1 MRARFVIAG
10 TILTALF
17 TTTAHAAE
25 QTVRIGVMP
34 GEEAT
39 IVAHVREVAAKQGMP
54 LAVVTFDDAARID
67 AALANGTID
76 AASVEDEASLVAR
89 SARNGYAIESV
100 AATVTLPMA
109 FYSRK
114 LASISGLPRDAT
126 VAVPADAAGTARALI
141 LLQNYALITL
151 KDGAGLHPTL
161 ADIAGNRFGLKIRRV
176 ERAKL
181 YQALDTASFVA
192 MNADDAARNKLKPGR
207 DSIGIED
214 ARSPY
219 QHVLAVRTRDAK
231 AAWVGRLLRVY
242 HSDDV
247 AHFIL
252 TQYQDS
258 VRRPW

>member
-1 MRARFVIAG
+1 MRARFLTAE
-10 TILTALF
+10 TILAALF
-17 TTTAHAAE
+17 MTTAHAAE
-25 QTVRIGVMP
+25 QTVRIGVSP

-39 IVAHVREVAAKQGMP
+39 IVTHVREVAAKQGMP
-54 LAVVTFDDAARID
+54 LAVLTFDDAERID

-76 AASVEDEASLVAR
+76 AASFEDEASLVAR
-89 SARNGYAIESV
+89 GARNGYAIESV

-114 LASISGLPRDAT
+114 LASISGLPRGAT

-161 ADIAGNRFGLKIRRV
+161 ADITGNRFSLKIRRV

-181 YQALDTASFVA
+181 YETLDTASFVA
-192 MNADDAARNKLKPGR
+192 MNADDAARNKLTPGR

-231 AAWVGRLLRVY
+231 AAWVGQLIRAF
-242 HSDDV
+242 HSYDV

>member
-1 MRARFVIAG
+1 MRARCVFAG
-10 TILTALF
+10 AVLTASLV
-17 TTTAHAAE
+17 TTAHAAE
-25 QTVRIGVMP
+25 QTVRIGVSP

-39 IVAHVREVAAKQGMP
+39 IVTHVREVAAKQGMP
-54 LAVVTFDDAARID
+54 LAVVSFDDAARID

-76 AASVEDEASLVAR
+76 AASFEDEASLVAR

-100 AATVTLPMA
+100 AATVTIPMA

-114 LASISGLPRDAT
+114 LASISNLPRGAT
-126 VAVPADAAGTARALI
+126 LAIPADAAGTARALI

-151 KDGAGLHPTL
+151 KDGAGLHPTP
-161 ADIAGNRFGLKIRRV
+161 ADITGNRFGLKIRRV

-181 YQALDTASFVA
+181 YEALDTASFVA
-192 MNADDAARNKLKPGR
+192 MNAEDAARNKLRPGR

-231 AAWVGRLLRVY
+231 AAWVARLIRIY

>member
-1 MRARFVIAG
+1 MRARFALAAPLLAIFLA
-10 TILTALF
+10 TTAL
-17 TTTAHAAE
+17 AAE
-25 QTVRIGVMP
+25 KPLRIGVVP

-39 IVAHVREVAAKQGMP
+39 IVAHVREVAAKQDLP
-54 LAVVTFDDAARID
+54 LDIVSFDDATRVD

-76 AASVEDEASLVAR
+76 AASFEDEASLVAR
-89 SARNGYAIESV
+89 SARDGYAIESV

-114 LASISGLPRDAT
+114 LASIASLPRGAII
-126 VAVPADAAGTARALI
+126 VVPADAAGTARALI

-151 KDGAGLHPTL
+151 KDNAGLHPTL
-161 ADIAGNRFGLKIRRV
+161 ADIIGNRFGLKIRRV
-176 ERAKL
+176 DRAKL
-181 YQALDTASFVA
+181 YGALDTASFVA

-231 AAWVGRLLRVY
+231 AAWVARLIRVY

>member
-1 MRARFVIAG
+1 M
-10 TILTALF
+10 
-17 TTTAHAAE
+17 TTAHAAE

-34 GEEAT
+34 GEEAA

-76 AASVEDEASLVAR
+76 AASFEDEASLVDR

-114 LASISGLPRDAT
+114 LALISSLPRGAT
-126 VAVPADAAGTARALI
+126 VAIPADAAGTARALI

-181 YQALDTASFVA
+181 YAALDTTSFVA
-192 MNADDAARNKLKPGR
+192 MNADDAARNDLKPGR

-231 AAWVGRLLRVY
+231 AAWVGQLIRAY
-242 HSDDV
+242 HSDAV